1 MNRMRQLYGIAL
13 CVGVIASLPG
23 CSPSPVDTGPDA
35 EILFLVPFQAPSSS
49 MEALYQ
55 GRVQLDQEGCMRLSD
70 DPAGHTVVWPF
81 GSRLARDQASL
92 VVLDSRGVEVGRVGH
107 LLALSG
113 GETHDIAGSGV
124 LSGGLLGAALERCPG
139 PFWISGAVLPHPGR

>member
-1 MNRMRQLYGIAL
+1 MNRIRFLWGAL
-13 CVGVIASLPG
+13 CVGATASFPG
-23 CSPSPVDTGPDA
+23 CGPSPVETGPDA
-35 EILFLVPFQAPSSS
+35 EVLFLTPFEAPSAS

-55 GRVQLDQEGCMRLSD
+55 GRVHLDQAGCMRLSD

-92 VVLDSRGVEVGRVGH
+92 VVLDAGGAEVGRVGH

-113 GETHDIAGSGV
+113 GETHDLAGSGV
-124 LSGGLLGAALERCPG
+124 LDEPLLAAALQRCPG
-139 PFWISGAVLPHPGR
+139 PFWISGEVLPHPGR